1 VSSPGSESTRRVPPS
16 ISALSLIDLKHPLP
30 RLRHTAA
37 TLMLSGG
44 VHPKIVQDILGHA
57 QITMTLDTYSHV
69 LPGMQDKG
77 VNAITE
83 TLTNTY
89 KRVAISVK

>member
-1 VSSPGSESTRRVPPS
+1 VGDGEAGSE
-16 ISALSLIDLKHPLP
+16 D
-30 RLRHTAA
+30 
-37 TLMLSGG
+37 G
-44 VHPKIVQDILGHA
+44 V
-57 QITMTLDTYSHV
+57 TLDTYSHV

>member
-1 VSSPGSESTRRVPPS
+1 VGDGGAGSE
-16 ISALSLIDLKHPLP
+16 D
-30 RLRHTAA
+30 
-37 TLMLSGG
+37 G
-44 VHPKIVQDILGHA
+44 V
-57 QITMTLDTYSHV
+57 TLDTYSHV

-89 KRVAISVK
+89 KKVTTSVK